1 MTATLPHYLIRR
13 ALSDS
18 EIRQMGREAKIKAAH
33 EVMTGKSPNFTDDRG
48 AVHLAR
54 AVMERIPDGLVVAA
68 LTKQL
73 RECVVAMNGAL
84 GCTPT
89 QPSLL
94 EETTSDAE
102 ALLWQIDK
110 MKERT

>member
-1 MTATLPHYLIRR
+1 MTATLPHYLSRR

-18 EIRQMGREAKIKAAH
+18 EVIRLYREAKIKAAH
-33 EVMTGKSPNFTDDRG
+33 EVMTGKSPNFTDDRA

-54 AVMERIPDGLVVAA
+54 AVMERIPDGILADVAI
-68 LTKQL
+68 KQL